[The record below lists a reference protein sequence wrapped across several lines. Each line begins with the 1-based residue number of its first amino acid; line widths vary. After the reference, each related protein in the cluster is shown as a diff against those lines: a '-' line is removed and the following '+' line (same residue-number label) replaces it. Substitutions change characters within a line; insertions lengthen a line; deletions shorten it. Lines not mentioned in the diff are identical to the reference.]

1 MWGFF
6 VLLFLEN
13 VKYLLPGN
21 VCKEPIFFV
30 ITDANGEHQ
39 IFLRI

>member
-1 MWGFF
+1 M
-6 VLLFLEN
+6 VQN
-13 VKYLLPGN
+13 VPLPSN

-39 IFLRI
+39 VFLRI